1 MQSWEAAL
9 VSIVLATGGVI
20 VVRVG
25 WLSARD
31 RLSPQRVA
39 GIRTPSTL
47 ANEKAWYTAQRAGS
61 RATIGAGLVGV
72 AAGIAGLVLAGPRPD
87 IAVWVA
93 VGGAIVVMGLAVGG
107 AIRGIRAAR
116 KLVIE
121 EVAEADKPGT
131 RSKPGLDDPGPT

>member
-9 VSIVLATGGVI
+9 VGIVLAAGGLI
-20 VVRVG
+20 VTRVG

-47 ANEKAWYTAQRAGS
+47 ANEEAWYAAQRAGS

-72 AAGIAGLVLAGPRPD
+72 AAGIAGLVLAGSRPD

-93 VGGAIVVMGLAVGG
+93 VGGAVVVMGLAVGG

-116 KLVIE
+116 KLAIDQP
-121 EVAEADKPGT
+121 AEPEPGN
-131 RSKPGLDDPGPT
+131 RPKPGLDDPGPT